1 MIDFGITIIVGD
13 KIVFDAYKKG
23 KPEYVY
29 QVVAYKSISVEN
41 NKHDDDAN
49 NRASMKSNDNKNIVI
64 PRIQPS
70 RCAKDV
76 LDKTVEKSMIDDVIN
91 NDDSNVVDGMEVD
104 LDNSV
109 SENCHESEGLNH
121 NDHGMNVQDE
131 MELQEE
137 MDQLKDSNYNM
148 DTARDKEEAP
158 TCSTLKHSDENET
171 KDENYNTASDVYIDR
186 ADNFMSVDQDEAPLC
201 MDSDD
206 DTLNLSQD
214 SFLGTPFESTEPKVT
229 IKKPTDMPS
238 MIANLLWRAL
248 NSSQP
253 QNGFGF
259 LMHMGNASN
268 TIPNNIMARNFS
280 KFLQTGPM
288 CEGTAFKD
296 CKRTELTAIYL
307 ENVLTKMADANCQ
320 SKFNLAPAAW
330 SDLEEIFNLPLSQ
343 TEGIDTKVPSRHDV
357 LILEQALQMSSTSLK
372 LIALNLELEL
382 LSIMEDGSQ
391 TDKRLLYSN
400 LPFASLILNNRTRQ
414 SLKTVVRLATKCW
427 VRHSH
432 WLIGNHNER
441 SRIDDHF
448 GAERCSIESKA
459 CFDAFGAIICYLSW
473 LYCME
478 EKIDFGHDD
487 CCFVIKDAMLSE
499 LANVDYSMYLQGK
512 KATHVTKK
520 KILTSI
526 KLRFVLAMD
535 TSFSRDLQLR
545 LGSMLG
551 VSSELKLLDI

>member
-1 MIDFGITIIVGD
+1 MILATFIVGD

-29 QVVAYKSISVEN
+29 QVVAYKSSLVES
-41 NKHDDDAN
+41 NKHNDDAN
-49 NRASMKSNDNKNIVI
+49 NLASIKSNDKNNII
-64 PRIQPS
+64 PT
-70 RCAKDV
+70 RCTKDV
-76 LDKTVEKSMIDDVIN
+76 LDKTAEKSIIDDVN
-91 NDDSNVVDGMEVD
+91 RNDDSNVVDGIEVD
-104 LDNSV
+104 LVDSV
-109 SENCHESEGLNH
+109 NDNCHENEGLNR
-121 NDHGMNVQDE
+121 NNHGMNVLDE
-131 MELQEE
+131 MEPQEE
-137 MDQLKDSNYNM
+137 MDQLKESDYNL
-148 DTARDKEEAP
+148 DTTLDNEEAP
-158 TCSTLKHSDENET
+158 MSSKLKHSDEIET
-171 KDENYNTASDVYIDR
+171 TDENHNTDSDVYIDR
-186 ADNFMSVDQDEAPLC
+186 SDNFMSVDQNEARLC

-259 LMHMGNASN
+259 LMHMGNALN
-268 TIPNNIMARNFS
+268 TIPNNIMTRNFS

-296 CKRTELTAIYL
+296 FKRTELTAIYL
-307 ENVLTKMADANCQ
+307 EQMSRKMADANCH

-330 SDLEEIFNLPLSQ
+330 SDLEEIFSLPLSQ
-343 TEGIDTKVPSRHDV
+343 TKGIDTKAPSRHDV

-382 LSIMEDGSQ
+382 LSIMKDGSQ
-391 TDKRLLYSN
+391 TDKRRSYSN
-400 LPFASLILNNRTRQ
+400 LPFASLVLNNRPRQ
-414 SLKTVVRLATKCW
+414 SLKIVVHLATQCW

-432 WLIGNHNER
+432 WLIGNHNQR
-441 SRIDDHF
+441 LQINDLS

-499 LANVDYSMYLQGK
+499 LSNLDYSMHLQGK

-526 KLRFVLAMD
+526 KLRFVLAME
-535 TSFSRDLQLR
+535 TSFSRDVQLR

-551 VSSELKLLDI
+551 VSSELNLLDI